1 MTNTY
6 RSTKSYPPWE
16 QKASQQ
22 SCTVGLQEPQDS
34 KTKTSGHSPG
44 PGREPRAT
52 AGSVLSSEQET
63 SVENKI
69 LWRTMLEGFSGYTQT
84 SYLQHSRLQTSPSS
98 SLSYRGNIQPSFL
111 LNEFIVV
118 NLWKMQKKPQKDS
131 SGQQCCFHAVSVVQ
145 QHHPAVKQKN
155 ETIHH
160 HDPDLVTIKLRVK
173 TSKQNPQKVFSF
185 PNELH
190 RSFMF
195 CSCVNAEDCVLAL
208 VKQGV
213 QLNLFLPSKSSSLQ
227 LTSVLDV
234 QNINSQTH
242 RKDHYLWL
250 TTKDS

>member
-69 LWRTMLEGFSGYTQT
+69 FWRTMLEGFSGYTQT
-84 SYLQHSRLQTSPSS
+84 CYLQHSRLQTSPSS

-118 NLWKMQKKPQKDS
+118 NLWKRQKKPRKT
-131 SGQQCCFHAVSVVQ
+131 AVVSNVVFMQ
-145 QHHPAVKQKN
+145 SLLYNSTIQLSNKKMKQFTT
-155 ETIHH
+155 TIQ
-160 HDPDLVTIKLRVK
+160 I
-173 TSKQNPQKVFSF
+173 
-185 PNELH
+185 
-190 RSFMF
+190 
-195 CSCVNAEDCVLAL
+195 
-208 VKQGV
+208 
-213 QLNLFLPSKSSSLQ
+213 QLP
-227 LTSVLDV
+227 
-234 QNINSQTH
+234 
-242 RKDHYLWL
+242 
-250 TTKDS
+250 